1 MLLCVV
7 GVQFDAVQKALFL
20 VVQPLQSSDT
30 MSLVVGQLLRKP
42 LKLSIQEEP
51 TAYKD
56 DRPRSTAVCA
66 DPPEGRFV
74 LRVNRKTRRIPF
86 RPPLLPLGRPI
97 LAWDGANPKA
107 ERNSAKAS
115 RRAAL
120 YFYVEK
126 RITDRSCSA
135 TRRDRLLGPL
145 EFWPYRYSAA

>member
-20 VVQPLQSSDT
+20 VVQPLQSSAT

-56 DRPRSTAVCA
+56 DRPPSTAVCA

-86 RPPLLPLGRPI
+86 HPPLLPLGRPPFWHGMGQI
-97 LAWDGANPKA
+97 QKRKETPQKPRDVPLYI
-107 ERNSAKAS
+107 SML
-115 RRAAL
+115 RR
-120 YFYVEK
+120 K
-126 RITDRSCSA
+126 
-135 TRRDRLLGPL
+135 
-145 EFWPYRYSAA
+145 